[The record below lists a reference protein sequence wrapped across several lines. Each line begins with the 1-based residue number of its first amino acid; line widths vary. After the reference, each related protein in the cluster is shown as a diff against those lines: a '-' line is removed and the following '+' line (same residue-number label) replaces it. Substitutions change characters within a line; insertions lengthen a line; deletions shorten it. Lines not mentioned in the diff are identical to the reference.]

1 MVGDAKNTYVPR
13 EKMINSD
20 WAELLQDTAESRAD
34 SSASARTPI
43 TASQPMHPEVDGA
56 FVVRNLLSK
65 DECNRLILAMEYEE
79 FGYTLYDQRYRG
91 NLRLSTVDRGLS
103 SALWE
108 RIQAHV
114 PAAISDP
121 QVNGKIW
128 RAVGLNEMFRL
139 AKYRPGDR
147 FAVHADA
154 CFVRNKMG
162 VARGR
167 PEERS
172 MLTVNVYLNTDFE
185 GGRTRF
191 YTSDVKWGAVD
202 PDQSKHLVY
211 ALEPEAGAACVFPQL
226 PGASLMHDG
235 EEVRGSE
242 VQFKYL
248 LRTDVMYRVD
258 EEQSDAEAMRK
269 SALDEEFARM
279 MRAEAALRG
288 Q

>member
-1 MVGDAKNTYVPR
+1 MVGDANNTYVPR

-91 NLRLSTVDRGLS
+91 NLRLSTVDHRLS
-103 SALWE
+103 SALWD
-108 RIQAHV
+108 RIQPHV
-114 PAAISDP
+114 PAAKSDP
-121 QVNGKIW
+121 LVHAKMW

-211 ALEPEAGAACVFPQL
+211 ALEPEAGAACVFPQQ

-235 EEVRGSE
+235 EEVHGSE
-242 VQFKYL
+242 GQFKYL

>member
-1 MVGDAKNTYVPR
+1 MVGDTKNTYVPR
-13 EKMINSD
+13 EKTINSD
-20 WAELLQDTAESRAD
+20 WAELLQDTPDSRAQ
-34 SSASARTPI
+34 SSQSTRTPN
-43 TASQPMHPEVDGA
+43 TACEPMHPEVDGA
-56 FVVRNLLSK
+56 IVLRNLLSK
-65 DECNRLILAMEYEE
+65 DECNRLILAAEYEE

>member
-1 MVGDAKNTYVPR
+1 
-13 EKMINSD
+13 
-20 WAELLQDTAESRAD
+20 
-34 SSASARTPI
+34 
-43 TASQPMHPEVDGA
+43 
-56 FVVRNLLSK
+56 
-65 DECNRLILAMEYEE
+65 
-79 FGYTLYDQRYRG
+79 
-91 NLRLSTVDRGLS
+91 
-103 SALWE
+103 
-108 RIQAHV
+108 
-114 PAAISDP
+114 
-121 QVNGKIW
+121 
-128 RAVGLNEMFRL
+128 
-139 AKYRPGDR
+139 
-147 FAVHADA
+147 
-154 CFVRNKMG
+154 
-162 VARGR
+162 
-167 PEERS
+167 

-202 PDQSKHLVY
+202 PDPSKHLVY
-211 ALEPEAGAACVFPQL
+211 ALEPEAGAACVFPQQ

-242 VQFKYL
+242 GQFKYL

>member
-1 MVGDAKNTYVPR
+1 
-13 EKMINSD
+13 
-20 WAELLQDTAESRAD
+20 
-34 SSASARTPI
+34 
-43 TASQPMHPEVDGA
+43 MHPEVDGA
-56 FVVRNLLSK
+56 IVLRNLLSK
-65 DECNRLILAMEYEE
+65 DECNRLILAAEYEE

-242 VQFKYL
+242 GQFKYL

>member
-1 MVGDAKNTYVPR
+1 MVGDANNTYVPR

-91 NLRLSTVDRGLS
+91 NLRLLSVDHRLS

-108 RIQAHV
+108 RIRPHV
-114 PAAISDP
+114 PAAKSDP
-121 QVNGKIW
+121 LVHGKMW

-211 ALEPEAGAACVFPQL
+211 ALEPEAGAACVFPQQ

-235 EEVRGSE
+235 EEVHGSE
-242 VQFKYL
+242 GQFKYL